1 MGRNNGRRMRKAV
14 ISGVADANGLAL
26 DLEDK
31 SEEARGRSRVVRQ
44 DISVLLAHSFN
55 VLSVEWVVNL
65 DANIA
70 IFRYLQ

>member
-1 MGRNNGRRMRKAV
+1 MRKAV

-70 IFRYLQ
+70 ILRCLQ